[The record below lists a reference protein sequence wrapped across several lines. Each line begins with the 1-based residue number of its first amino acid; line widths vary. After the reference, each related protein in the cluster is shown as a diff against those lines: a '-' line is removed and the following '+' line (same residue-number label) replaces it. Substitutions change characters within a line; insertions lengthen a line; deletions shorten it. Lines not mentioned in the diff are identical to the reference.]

1 MRLSIKT
8 CTLDMPFAAMLDFC
22 VAQGVQAVE
31 IGTGNWSGA
40 PHIDLD
46 ELLGSE
52 TARQRWMDQ
61 LRRRD
66 IALCALN
73 CSGNP
78 LAFQKDWEVTE
89 KTFRLAKLLGVE
101 KIVMMSGLP
110 GGCPEDRTPTWIVTS
125 WPPETEEIL
134 RYQWKAAVPVW
145 KALAARAR
153 DHGVKRIALEFH
165 GWQLVYNVETLRR
178 LRSEVGDDILGVN
191 LDPSHLFWM
200 GADPVEVAR
209 ALADCIYHVHIKDVR
224 LEPAAGQN
232 TLLDTKGVLEFA
244 SRSWNFVTPGTGHDA
259 AWWRRFL
266 ETLQDCGYD
275 GALSIEQEDYT
286 IPLEEALQ
294 KAVSLLRQALPA

>member
-1 MRLSIKT
+1 M
-8 CTLDMPFAAMLDFC
+8 
-22 VAQGVQAVE
+22 E

-110 GGCPEDRTPTWIVTS
+110 AGCPGDKTPVWITTS
-125 WPPETEEIL
+125 WPPETQDIL
-134 RYQWKAAVPVW
+134 DYQW
-145 KALAARAR
+145 
-153 DHGVKRIALEFH
+153 
-165 GWQLVYNVETLRR
+165 N
-178 LRSEVGDDILGVN
+178 
-191 LDPSHLFWM
+191 
-200 GADPVEVAR
+200 EVAIPKWKELVR
-209 ALADCIYHVHIKDVR
+209 MAEDCASVRSRWKTTGCSWCTTRRPCSVCGRPLAL
-224 LEPAAGQN
+224 
-232 TLLDTKGVLEFA
+232 
-244 SRSWNFVTPGTGHDA
+244 
-259 AWWRRFL
+259 WW
-266 ETLQDCGYD
+266 
-275 GALSIEQEDYT
+275 A
-286 IPLEEALQ
+286 
-294 KAVSLLRQALPA
+294 

>member
-89 KTFRLAKLLGVE
+89 KTFRLAALLGRRLSRRQDPRLDHHQLAAGDSGH
-101 KIVMMSGLP
+101 SGLP
-110 GGCPEDRTPTWIVTS
+110 
-125 WPPETEEIL
+125 
-134 RYQWKAAVPVW
+134 
-145 KALAARAR
+145 
-153 DHGVKRIALEFH
+153 
-165 GWQLVYNVETLRR
+165 VE
-178 LRSEVGDDILGVN
+178 
-191 LDPSHLFWM
+191 
-200 GADPVEVAR
+200 
-209 ALADCIYHVHIKDVR
+209 
-224 LEPAAGQN
+224 
-232 TLLDTKGVLEFA
+232 
-244 SRSWNFVTPGTGHDA
+244 
-259 AWWRRFL
+259 
-266 ETLQDCGYD
+266 
-275 GALSIEQEDYT
+275 
-286 IPLEEALQ
+286 
-294 KAVSLLRQALPA
+294 

>member
-110 GGCPEDRTPTWIVTS
+110 AGCPGDKTPVWITTS
-125 WPPETEEIL
+125 WPPETQDIL
-134 RYQWKAAVPVW
+134 DYQWNEVAIPKW
-145 KALAARAR
+145 KELVRMAEDCGIRQ
-153 DHGVKRIALEFH
+153 IALENH
-165 GWQLVYNVETLRR
+165 GMQLVYNPETLFR
-178 LRSEVGDDILGVN
+178 LREAVGPLVGMN

-200 GADPVEVAR
+200 GGDP
-209 ALADCIYHVHIKDVR
+209 I
-224 LEPAAGQN
+224 
-232 TLLDTKGVLEFA
+232 
-244 SRSWNFVTPGTGHDA
+244 
-259 AWWRRFL
+259 
-266 ETLQDCGYD
+266 
-275 GALSIEQEDYT
+275 
-286 IPLEEALQ
+286 
-294 KAVSLLRQALPA
+294 

>member
-89 KTFRLAKLLGVE
+89 KTFRLAALLGVE

-110 GGCPEDRTPTWIVTS
+110 AGCPGDQDPR
-125 WPPETEEIL
+125 L
-134 RYQWKAAVPVW
+134 DHHL
-145 KALAARAR
+145 LAA
-153 DHGVKRIALEFH
+153 
-165 GWQLVYNVETLRR
+165 
-178 LRSEVGDDILGVN
+178 GDPGHSGL
-191 LDPSHLFWM
+191 
-200 GADPVEVAR
+200 PVERGGHPQVAR
-209 ALADCIYHVHIKDVR
+209 AGPHGGRTAASVRSRWKTTGCSWCTTRRPCSACGRPLA
-224 LEPAAGQN
+224 P
-232 TLLDTKGVLEFA
+232 
-244 SRSWNFVTPGTGHDA
+244 
-259 AWWRRFL
+259 WW
-266 ETLQDCGYD
+266 
-275 GALSIEQEDYT
+275 A
-286 IPLEEALQ
+286 
-294 KAVSLLRQALPA
+294 

>member
-125 WPPETEEIL
+125 WGM
-134 RYQWKAAVPVW
+134 
-145 KALAARAR
+145 RASS
-153 DHGVKRIALEFH
+153 IS
-165 GWQLVYNVETLRR
+165 LRR
-178 LRSEVGDDILGVN
+178 NSYSGSD
-191 LDPSHLFWM
+191 
-200 GADPVEVAR
+200 
-209 ALADCIYHVHIKDVR
+209 
-224 LEPAAGQN
+224 AAGKPTSISLKPIFTSIWKN
-232 TLLDTKGVLEFA
+232 SSFS
-244 SRSWNFVTPGTGHDA
+244 SRLMGTIRA
-259 AWWRRFL
+259 
-266 ETLQDCGYD
+266 
-275 GALSIEQEDYT
+275 
-286 IPLEEALQ
+286 
-294 KAVSLLRQALPA
+294 

>member
-40 PHIDLD
+40 PHIDLE

-101 KIVMMSGLP
+101 K
-110 GGCPEDRTPTWIVTS
+110 
-125 WPPETEEIL
+125 
-134 RYQWKAAVPVW
+134 K
-145 KALAARAR
+145 
-153 DHGVKRIALEFH
+153 
-165 GWQLVYNVETLRR
+165 
-178 LRSEVGDDILGVN
+178 
-191 LDPSHLFWM
+191 
-200 GADPVEVAR
+200 
-209 ALADCIYHVHIKDVR
+209 
-224 LEPAAGQN
+224 
-232 TLLDTKGVLEFA
+232 
-244 SRSWNFVTPGTGHDA
+244 
-259 AWWRRFL
+259 
-266 ETLQDCGYD
+266 
-275 GALSIEQEDYT
+275 
-286 IPLEEALQ
+286 
-294 KAVSLLRQALPA
+294 QA

>member
-8 CTLDMPFAAMLDFC
+8 CTLDMPFEAMLDFC

-110 GGCPEDRTPTWIVTS
+110 AGCPGDKTPVWITTS
-125 WPPETEEIL
+125 WPPETQDIL
-134 RYQWKAAVPVW
+134 DYQWNEVAIPKWKELVRMAEDCGIRLLCVDGAAAKRLQDSCSSYSVCTIPAGTYPGQEEEVQTV
-145 KALAARAR
+145 
-153 DHGVKRIALEFH
+153 GVKAVLLASAALPEKQVEPLTKLLFD
-165 GWQLVYNVETLRR
+165 GRENLSTQLGIR
-178 LRSEVGDDILGVN
+178 
-191 LDPSHLFWM
+191 
-200 GADPVEVAR
+200 
-209 ALADCIYHVHIKDVR
+209 
-224 LEPAAGQN
+224 
-232 TLLDTKGVLEFA
+232 LDTEAEATEGVGIPFHKGAAAYYKTADITVA
-244 SRSWNFVTPGTGHDA
+244 S
-259 AWWRRFL
+259 
-266 ETLQDCGYD
+266 
-275 GALSIEQEDYT
+275 
-286 IPLEEALQ
+286 
-294 KAVSLLRQALPA
+294 

>member
-153 DHGVKRIALEFH
+153 
-165 GWQLVYNVETLRR
+165 
-178 LRSEVGDDILGVN
+178 
-191 LDPSHLFWM
+191 M
-200 GADPVEVAR
+200 
-209 ALADCIYHVHIKDVR
+209 
-224 LEPAAGQN
+224 AAI
-232 TLLDTKGVLEFA
+232 T
-244 SRSWNFVTPGTGHDA
+244 SRSLRPSALTMLIMPVPPVPAGTF
-259 AWWRRFL
+259 R
-266 ETLQDCGYD
+266 
-275 GALSIEQEDYT
+275 
-286 IPLEEALQ
+286 
-294 KAVSLLRQALPA
+294 